1 MEVFLADLKAQ
12 AELNPTVRI
21 YPSASLYM
29 GSILF
34 LQLVPLALLAVILV
48 GFTLSSWKFPTH
60 KTSLGP
66 WNTTDHGLKVESL
79 VIYPIKSCRG
89 MELEVAQADKNGFA
103 HDRRF
108 MIVSGKGKFQTQRQ
122 LPKMATIVPT
132 LHFKDADA
140 GAIAAN
146 VPVSLTLEARGGKSI
161 TINVSGN
168 GSAPSGACKLASD
181 IPPTAGV
188 RLSVHIWRED
198 VLNAVDQGPEVAA
211 WLSQVLGEEG
221 LRLVYMDK
229 HCTRSLQHEHGK
241 YGEPAPVTKAEPTTT
256 TSFADMYPFLVT
268 STASLRDLNAL
279 LSEKHAQE
287 HNLKMNRFR
296 GNIIVDGPLQ
306 PWEED
311 TWGAFSIGPMRF
323 HGVKRCVRCTIP
335 TNDQMTGNKAPRRG
349 DQAAE
354 PLATLQEQRTGAKKN
369 EGCFGLNAI
378 HEYEAGDVEGRT
390 LRVGD
395 SVIVHRTTAIG
406 PIVR

>member
-1 MEVFLADLKAQ
+1 MALSAQ
-12 AELNPTVRI
+12 V
-21 YPSASLYM
+21 
-29 GSILF
+29 
-34 LQLVPLALLAVILV
+34 VPLALCVVVLL
-48 GFTLSSWKFPTH
+48 GFMLSSWQFPTH
-60 KTSLGP
+60 SSAPGP
-66 WNTTDHGLKVESL
+66 WNNTDHGLKVESL

-89 MELEVAQADKNGFA
+89 MELDVAQADRHGFA

-132 LHFKDADA
+132 LHFKDPKA
-140 GAIAAN
+140 GAIASN
-146 VPVSLTLEARGGKSI
+146 VPVSLTLEARGGKRI
-161 TINVSGN
+161 TIDVSGN
-168 GSAPSGACKLASD
+168 GS
-181 IPPTAGV
+181 PPTGPCMLATETPPKAGA

-198 VLNAVDQGPEVAA
+198 VLNAVDQGPEVAR
-211 WLSQVLGEEG
+211 WLTDVLGEDG

-229 HCTRSLQHEHGK
+229 HCTRALEHKEGEF
-241 YGEPAPVTKAEPTTT
+241 GEPAPITKAQPTTT
-256 TSFADMYPFLVT
+256 TSFADKYPFLVT

-287 HNLKMNRFR
+287 HNLNMNRFR
-296 GNIIVDGPLQ
+296 GNIIVGGPVQ

-311 TWGAFSIGPMRF
+311 TWSAFSAGPMHL

-335 TNDQMTGNKAPRRG
+335 TNDQMTGNKAPRRDG
-349 DQAAE
+349 HAAE
-354 PLATLQEQRTGAKKN
+354 PLATLQEQRTGAKST

-378 HEYEAGDVEGRT
+378 HEYEESDEART

-395 SVIVHRTTAIG
+395 SVIVHRTTVLG